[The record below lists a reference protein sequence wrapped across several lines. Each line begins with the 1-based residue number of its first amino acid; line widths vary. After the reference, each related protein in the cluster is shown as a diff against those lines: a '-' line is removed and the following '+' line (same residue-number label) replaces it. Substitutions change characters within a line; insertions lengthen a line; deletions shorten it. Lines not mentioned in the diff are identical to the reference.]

1 MRHNAR
7 VTRSGT
13 PRVRYRDVLAD
24 REFRAMYVA
33 GVLSLV
39 GDQLARIAVALLVY
53 ERSGS
58 AFYAAATI
66 ACSYLTWVLGGP
78 LLSALPD
85 RFSRRR
91 LMIVCDVLRMVLVA
105 LLALPGLPLWLVFAV
120 LAAVGLLAPPFEA
133 ARSALLADVL
143 QGERFLVGNAMNQ
156 ATGQAGQVVGFAA
169 GGALVAVLGVSG
181 ALVVDAVTFGVSTV
195 LLVLVVREHP
205 LPARV
210 GAAAVGFLAEAA
222 EGARVVWHTPRLR
235 RLLAWGLLSA
245 AVVIA
250 PEGLAVAVSDS
261 RGGGAVAAGLLTAS
275 VPLGFLL
282 GSVALLRL
290 PAQRRDRLYVPLC
303 ALSCL
308 PLLATPW
315 VGDLR
320 AVAGLWV
327 LAGVGNALQVV
338 ANASYVQAV
347 PAALRGRA
355 FGVAATLLMVLQGL
369 VLLLAG
375 AAAEAVD
382 PRVPVAAAA
391 AVGLLLLPAV
401 ARLRSGEDHL
411 PQDPAGI
418 GRGADG

>member
-1 MRHNAR
+1 
-7 VTRSGT
+7 
-13 PRVRYRDVLAD
+13 VRYRDVLANA
-24 REFRAMYVA
+24 EFRAIFLA
-33 GVLSLV
+33 GVLSLI

-78 LLSALPD
+78 LLSGLSD

-91 LMIVCDVLRMVLVA
+91 LMILCDLLRMLLVG

-143 QGERFLVGNAMNQ
+143 QGERYVVGNAMNQ
-156 ATGQAGQVVGFAA
+156 AAGQAGHVLGFAA
-169 GGALVAVLGVSG
+169 GGALVAGLGVSG
-181 ALVVDAVTFGVSTV
+181 ALLVDAGTFAIST
-195 LLVLVVREHP
+195 LVLVVREHP
-205 LPARV
+205 V
-210 GAAAVGFLAEAA
+210 QGFAERRASFVSNA
-222 EGARVVWHTPRLR
+222 TAGARLVWRTPRLR

-250 PEGLAVAVSDS
+250 PEGLAVAVADS
-261 RGGGAVAAGLLTAS
+261 RGGGPVAAGLLTAA

-282 GSVALLRL
+282 GSLGLLRL
-290 PAQRRDRLYVPLC
+290 VPERRSGLYVPLC

-308 PLLATPW
+308 PLLGTPW
-315 VGDLR
+315 VDDLR
-320 AVAGLWV
+320 LVGALWV

-338 ANASYVQAV
+338 ANAAFVQAV
-347 PAALRGRA
+347 PAELRGRA
-355 FGVAATLLMVLQGL
+355 FGVAATLLMVLQGV
-369 VLLLAG
+369 VLLAAG

-382 PRVPVAAAA
+382 PAVPVAVAAGL
-391 AVGLLLLPAV
+391 GLLLVPLV
-401 ARLRSGEDHL
+401 ARLRDQHDH
-411 PQDPAGI
+411 PAQGSAMI
-418 GRGADG
+418 GRGRDR